1 MSFDVKITGLKE
13 FIAKIDN
20 KDDVK
25 KALNT
30 GIKKVVFFLEW
41 EAKVFT
47 PVDTWVLRNSYRQTY
62 GDLTWK
68 LFNIRNYW
76 IFVHEGTRF
85 IKSNPF
91 LTNTVESAG
100 KEVELI
106 MNEEINAHLKI
117 LK

>member
-1 MSFDVKITGLKE
+1 MSFEVKISWLEE
-13 FIAKIDN
+13 FIKKIDDKGN
-20 KDDVK
+20 VR
-25 KALNT
+25 KALNK

-47 PVDTWVLRNSYRQTY
+47 PVDTWVLRNSYRQSY
-62 GDLTWK
+62 GDLKWK

-91 LTNTVESAG
+91 LTNTVEKAW

-106 MNEEINAHLKI
+106 MNEEIQDSLSI

>member
-1 MSFDVKITGLKE
+1 MGFEVKVTWLEE
-13 FIAKIDN
+13 FIEKIDD
-20 KDDVK
+20 KGDVR

-30 GIKKVVFFLEW
+30 GLKKVVFFLEG

-47 PVDTWVLRNSYRQTY
+47 PVDTWILRNSFRQKY
-62 GDLTWK
+62 GNLTAK

-91 LTNTVESAG
+91 LTKTVKKAW
-100 KEVELI
+100 KEIELI
-106 MNEEINAHLKI
+106 MNEEIQDALKI